1 MQRMLSHSQRTSAA
15 DGRAQLG
22 FTLIELM
29 ITTMLFMVV
38 IGVIFALLFNQQKAE
53 TYVRGRGQALD
64 DMRITMDRMTKE
76 LRQATRVIGTP
87 TASHIEFLTYQ
98 NGVTADV
105 TYDASGNKLTR
116 KIGASP
122 ATTMQTGLT
131 TTSIFEYVP
140 STLTPQV
147 VDITLVVAPPNLPNS
162 TVTLDGEVHLRN
174 AG

>member
-1 MQRMLSHSQRTSAA
+1 MLSHSQKTSAA
-15 DGRAQLG
+15 DGHAERG

-29 ITTMLFMVV
+29 ITTMLFLVV

-76 LRQATRVIGTP
+76 LRQATSVVGTP
-87 TASHIEFLTYQ
+87 TSSHIEFLTYQ
-98 NGVTADV
+98 NGATADI
-105 TYDASGNKLTR
+105 TYDASGTKLTR
-116 KIGASP
+116 KIGSSP
-122 ATTMQTGLT
+122 ATTVQTGLT
-131 TTSIFEYVP
+131 TTSIFEFVP